1 MSRRSEQRRDAAF
14 ILYEAEIAGAPVSDL
29 LERGAGSLTRSLV
42 HAADDRSEQLDEIIG
57 RYAIDW
63 RVERIAML
71 ERCIM
76 RVALV
81 EMLYPDAVPSD
92 RPIPPAGAIDAAVEV
107 SKEYCGAQSPA
118 FINGILN
125 AAMVE
130 IEESEPPDE

>member
-1 MSRRSEQRRDAAF
+1 
-14 ILYEAEIAGAPVSDL
+14 
-29 LERGAGSLTRSLV
+29 
-42 HAADDRSEQLDEIIG
+42 
-57 RYAIDW
+57 
-63 RVERIAML
+63 ML

-92 RPIPPAGAIDAAVEV
+92 SPIPPAGAIDAAVEV

-130 IEESEPPDE
+130 IEESEPADE